1 MNDLQ
6 QSDPEI
12 RQHSHTDKDFNMHR
26 KYAIIEQ
33 VNHSKKLI
41 CFYCYV
47 ALNVESIRPSYN
59 TVAIFKI
66 KPKP

>member
-1 MNDLQ
+1 MKESTQYDT
-6 QSDPEI
+6 EV
-12 RQHSHTDKDFNMHR
+12 RQHSHTDKDFNKYR

-47 ALNVESIRPSYN
+47 ELNVGAIHPSYN